1 MLTIGNVQYYTGL
14 DEFCDTYDNSNSENL
29 RKDGTSKLKELRDND
44 KSEISIQ
51 ETEGILYDIGDIVGA
66 TEYTSG
72 VSVSATVT
80 QKIVKIN
87 NGVVSTEYK
96 TGG

>member
-1 MLTIGNVQYYTGL
+1 
-14 DEFCDTYDNSNSENL
+14 
-29 RKDGTSKLKELRDND
+29 LKELRNND
-44 KSEISIQ
+44 KAEISIP
-51 ETEGILYDIGDIVGA
+51 ETEGMVYDIGDIVGA
-66 TEYTSG
+66 TEYKSG
-72 VSVSATVT
+72 VSVTATVT